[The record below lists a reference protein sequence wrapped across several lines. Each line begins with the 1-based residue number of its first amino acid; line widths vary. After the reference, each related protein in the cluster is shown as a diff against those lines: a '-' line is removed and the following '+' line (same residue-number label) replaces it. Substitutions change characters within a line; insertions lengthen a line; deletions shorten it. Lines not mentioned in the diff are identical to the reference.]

1 MRIRQQLREPG
12 EMSFVIRPRGWRRRA
27 ELMRTKDIYVTINGE
42 AYKRTV
48 DVAQT
53 LAEFLREE
61 LGLTGTKI
69 GCNEGE
75 CGACTVIYNGKPV
88 NSCLVTAAEID
99 GSDVLTIEG
108 MAGDEI
114 HPLQQAF
121 LDAGA
126 VQCGFCTP
134 GMIMSAKAILD
145 QNPHPTREYVR
156 KNMEG
161 NICRCTGYNRII
173 DGIML
178 AAERINPAEDSPGA

>member
-1 MRIRQQLREPG
+1 
-12 EMSFVIRPRGWRRRA
+12 
-27 ELMRTKDIYVTINGE
+27 MRTKDIHLTINGE
-42 AYKRTV
+42 VFDRTV

-53 LAEFLREE
+53 LAEFLRDG
-61 LGLTGTKI
+61 LGFTGTKI

-88 NSCLVTAAEID
+88 NSCLVTAAETD
-99 GSDVLTIEG
+99 GGEVLTIEG
-108 MAGDEI
+108 LAGDEL

-121 LDAGA
+121 LDMGA

-145 QNPHPTREYVR
+145 QNPHPTRDYVR

-173 DGIML
+173 DGILL
-178 AAERINPAEDSPGA
+178 AAERMDPEGEGPGD

>member
-1 MRIRQQLREPG
+1 
-12 EMSFVIRPRGWRRRA
+12 
-27 ELMRTKDIYVTINGE
+27 MRTKEIRVTVNGE
-42 AYKRTV
+42 IYEKRV

-53 LAEFLREE
+53 LAEFLRED

-99 GSDVLTIEG
+99 GGEVTTIEG
-108 MAGDEI
+108 LAGEEL

-121 LDAGA
+121 LEIGA

-145 QNPHPTREYVR
+145 QNPHPTREYIR

-178 AAERINPAEDSPGA
+178 AAERM